1 MTRAAREGV
10 ALERCPLT
18 AVVAPHQRGE
28 DRLSDELAMSWAG
41 GPTLAERHPRV
52 MAHLREAVRL

>member
-18 AVVAPHQRGE
+18 AAVAPHQRGE
-28 DRLSDELAMSWAG
+28 ERLSDELAASRSIAQPGRKRRMTGRS
-41 GPTLAERHPRV
+41 R
-52 MAHLREAVRL
+52 